1 MLQSM
6 PVLSNLNSSVNE
18 VVRIVKIHGNWCGA
32 NWTAGRRIS
41 AGDYAAAGG
50 QFDEPCIDKLDCACR
65 DHDRDCSDS
74 RGCSRKGD
82 AKLVAAALAVSLDP
96 ANRLFRPNLAN
107 KAALIAAGI
116 TAAAT
121 TRRR

>member
-1 MLQSM
+1 MLQSTLL
-6 PVLSNLNSSVNE
+6 LSNPKSSVNE
-18 VVRIVKIHGNWCGA
+18 VIRIVKIHGNWCGP

-50 QFDEPCIDKLDCACR
+50 KFNEPCVDKLDCACR
-65 DHDRDCSDS
+65 KHDRDCSHPD
-74 RGCSRKGD
+74 GCSRKGD
-82 AKLVAAALAVSLDP
+82 AELVKTALAVSLNP
-96 ANRLFRPNLAN
+96 ANRLFRPDLTN

>member
-1 MLQSM
+1 MM
-6 PVLSNLNSSVNE
+6 VIA
-18 VVRIVKIHGNWCGA
+18 IVKIHGNWCGP

-41 AGDYAAAGG
+41 AQDYAAAGG

-65 DHDRDCSDS
+65 NHDRDCANPA
-74 RGCSRKGD
+74 GCSRKGD
-82 AKLVAAALAVSLDP
+82 TQLIKTALSVALNP
-96 ANRLFRPNLAN
+96 ANRLFRPALAD

-116 TAAAT
+116 TAART

>member
-1 MLQSM
+1 MD
-6 PVLSNLNSSVNE
+6 
-18 VVRIVKIHGNWCGA
+18 RIVKIHGNWCGP

-41 AGDYAAAGG
+41 AADYAAAGG

-65 DHDRDCSDS
+65 KHDRDCSDS

-82 AKLVAAALAVSLDP
+82 AELVKTALAVSLDP
-96 ANRLFRPNLAN
+96 RNRLFNPQLAN
-107 KAALIAAGI
+107 TAALIAAGI

>member
-1 MLQSM
+1 MD
-6 PVLSNLNSSVNE
+6 
-18 VVRIVKIHGNWCGA
+18 RIVKIHGNWCGP

-50 QFDEPCIDKLDCACR
+50 KFDEPCVDRLDCACR
-65 DHDRDCSDS
+65 KHDRDCANPL
-74 RGCSRKGD
+74 GCSRKGD
-82 AKLVAAALAVSLDP
+82 AELVKTALSVALNP
-96 ANRLFRPNLAN
+96 ANRLFRPALAD

-116 TAAAT
+116 SAAAT